1 MEETIQS
8 RALKRAAHI
17 LGGTANLREH
27 LKCSARELD
36 TWLAA
41 VEKPPMDV
49 FLKAVD
55 IISAAPVLSKPAERA
70 RQLRQKADALLA
82 RAAAARQ
89 RSLAIYQAIVER
101 RLEFEPPAQ
110 PRSALAFLQGK
121 FEPRDGPAMVS
132 AALDAAV
139 AATGA
144 DMGNV
149 QLACPDGL
157 RIVAQRG
164 FKQPFLDFF
173 SLVAE
178 PRCSCGA
185 AFGTG
190 QRVAVADVRS
200 DALFAGTQAG
210 QVLLDAGALAVQST
224 PLVGAQGVLGMSS
237 THYATPHQL
246 TDKEGDL
253 LDHIA
258 RRAAFWL
265 DGN

>member
-1 MEETIQS
+1 MEKTVQS
-8 RALKRAAHI
+8 RALRRAAEI
-17 LGGTANLREH
+17 LGGDENLRQQ

-36 TWLAA
+36 TRLSA

-70 RQLRQKADALLA
+70 RELRQKTDALVA
-82 RAAAARQ
+82 RAAAARE
-89 RSLAIYQAIVER
+89 RSMAIHQAIVER
-101 RLEFEPPAQ
+101 RLEFEAPAR

-144 DMGNV
+144 DMGNM

-164 FKQPFLDFF
+164 FTQPFLDFF

-178 PRCSCGA
+178 PRCACGA

-190 QRVAVADVRS
+190 QRVAIADVRS

-210 QVLLDAGALAVQST
+210 QVVLDAGALAVQST
-224 PLVGAQGVLGMSS
+224 PVVGA
-237 THYATPHQL
+237 
-246 TDKEGDL
+246 
-253 LDHIA
+253 
-258 RRAAFWL
+258 
-265 DGN
+265 